1 MEEETTGQ
9 RAPWLQDCVVSL
21 SPCSDLLVVA
31 REQKAVFLSAKWL
44 TDDSGREEM
53 TLAVSWTGTLSTD
66 EGECVSSSI
75 CIPLASQKRSSTGR
89 PDWTCVVVGFT
100 SGYVRFYTE
109 NGVLL
114 LAQMLHE
121 DPVLTLKC
129 RTYEIPRHPGVTEQ
143 HEELSILYPAALVTI
158 DGFSL
163 FQSLRA
169 CRNQVA
175 RATAAGSDVIQPP
188 PLAYKKWGLQ
198 DMDTIVDHSSVG
210 KRLFFK
216 QSNYFCSYRWLIAQ
230 CWTEW
235 WLTHL
240 LIFYYITELK

>member
-1 MEEETTGQ
+1 MSCSLLEFCRLQELRTVRDYLFQNQKTEPVEEKKDTDDQLTWDTSDWESAWESGDKEEEAAATTTAEEEPTGQ
-9 RAPWLQDCVVSL
+9 TGPWLQDCVVSL

-31 REQKAVFLSAKWL
+31 REQKAVFLSAKWR
-44 TDDSGREEM
+44 TDDSGKEEM
-53 TLAVSWTGTLSTD
+53 TLAVSWTGTLSTE
-66 EGECVSSSI
+66 EGECVSSCI

-114 LAQMLHE
+114 LAQLLHE
-121 DPVLTLKC
+121 DPVLRLKC
-129 RTYEIPRHPGVTEQ
+129 RTYEIPRHPGVSEQ

-175 RATAAGSDVIQPP
+175 R
-188 PLAYKKWGLQ
+188 
-198 DMDTIVDHSSVG
+198 
-210 KRLFFK
+210 
-216 QSNYFCSYRWLIAQ
+216 
-230 CWTEW
+230 
-235 WLTHL
+235 
-240 LIFYYITELK
+240 

>member
-1 MEEETTGQ
+1 MSCSLLDFCRVQELRHVRDFLLQSQKNASSDDNKEQTETELAWDESDWGSWETTDTKEDGTTPDDDDDAQ
-9 RAPWLQDCVVSL
+9 QNSATWLQDCVLAL
-21 SPCSDLLVVA
+21 SPCSDLLVIA
-31 REQKAVFLSAKWL
+31 RDQKAVFLSAKWQ
-44 TDDSGREEM
+44 TDATGKEEM
-53 TLAVSWTGTLSTD
+53 MLAVSWSGTLGAED
-66 EGECVSSSI
+66 GESVSSVI

-89 PDWTCVVVGFT
+89 PDWTCIVVGFS

-114 LAQMLHE
+114 LAQLLNE
-121 DPVLTLKC
+121 DPALRLKC

-175 RATAAGSDVIQPP
+175 RAPPTAP
-188 PLAYKKWGLQ
+188 
-198 DMDTIVDHSSVG
+198 T
-210 KRLFFK
+210 
-216 QSNYFCSYRWLIAQ
+216 
-230 CWTEW
+230 
-235 WLTHL
+235 
-240 LIFYYITELK
+240 